1 MRVTR
6 SFAAAFAATAVLGL
20 AACSSD
26 SGSGGDTTA
35 PSGAAVTVAAYNFS
49 ESAILANI
57 YTRALEAEGVQATIR
72 ELTTREVV
80 APALAGNQ
88 VQIVPEYLATYT
100 EFLNRAE
107 NGPDA
112 PEVATSD
119 PAATAEA
126 AEPLAAAQGVTLL
139 TPAPAQNQNAFAVT
153 QAFADDNSLASLS
166 DLATYSQNTP
176 ITLGGPPE
184 CPQRPFCQQGLVETY
199 GVQVGEFVPLDA
211 GGPLTIQSLVQN
223 RIQVGLVFS
232 SSGAIASN
240 NLIVLEDDKGLQ
252 LADNVVP
259 AVNISALTPTIQ
271 DTLDAVSAALTTDDL
286 RALNAQVDIE
296 RQTPAAVAEEWLSA
310 NNLI

>member
-259 AVNISALTPTIQ
+259 AVNTSALTPTIQ

>member
-259 AVNISALTPTIQ
+259 AVNTSALTPTIQ

-296 RQTPAAVAEEWLSA
+296 RKTPAAVAEEWLSA